1 MSFSLANPA
10 IYFPD
15 YCAYWFNEKLW
26 LSQTCDEEEEVD
38 VDEDSCERTLTRLFY
53 PATFDKKGN
62 IDLDRSIV
70 PIVRVEDWT
79 GEVEEDDDEDEDG
92 YHWTNCTSSIT
103 YYDSR
108 MMTSV
113 VSHNAL
119 PMMMGPCTA
128 DQMVQRLTFTEAMKK
143 AAETK

>member
-1 MSFSLANPA
+1 MSLTKTA

-15 YCAYWFNEKLW
+15 YNAYWFNEKLW
-26 LSQTCDEEEEVD
+26 LSQSCDEEEEVD
-38 VDEDSCERTLTRLFY
+38 VDEDGCERVLTRLYY
-53 PATFDKKGN
+53 PATMDKKGN

-79 GEVEEDDDEDEDG
+79 GEVEEDEDDDEEG
-92 YHWTNCTSSIT
+92 YHWTECTSSVT

-113 VSHNAL
+113 VSFDIL
-119 PMMMGPCTA
+119 PMMKGPCTV
-128 DQMVQRLTFTEAMKK
+128 DQMVDRLTLAD
-143 AAETK
+143 ALTKTK